1 MAKFRIDWLGNRV
14 VERTPSFQNPVSR
27 PHNRSL
33 VNFNRNP
40 VYPQGSQPSQGAWAQ
55 SRYSRQSVVAIYANS
70 SALLTSTW
78 DAAIRTAS
86 ARLAV
91 SIAVVPECQTK
102 DVSFSFHRNR
112 VSVAGQGPSGWGAWN
127 AIENPVTGQRTTLG
141 QVYGESTNRPYGD
154 LFRPTGTESLYLLR
168 GRVQSTDWLATNFT
182 NGTETVVTSTDIIQ
196 LKVIA
201 TWEPQVEISADE
213 LSRLYAGCSLQ
224 VTQAATVNQNPT

>member
-1 MAKFRIDWLGNRV
+1 MPFRTDIFGNRTWV
-14 VERTPSFQNPVSR
+14 SQPKSFENSR
-27 PHNRSL
+27 VHPRSVHNL
-33 VNFNRNP
+33 NRNP
-40 VYPQGSQPSQGAWAQ
+40 VYPQGGQPSQGAWAQ
-55 SRYSRQSVVAIYANS
+55 SRYSQQRVVAIYANS
-70 SALLTSTW
+70 SALTSSVW
-78 DAAIRTAS
+78 DAAVQTSS

-102 DVSFSFHRNR
+102 DVSFSFRRNK

-127 AIENPVTGQRTTLG
+127 AIQNPVTGQRTTLG

-168 GRVQSTDWLATNFT
+168 GRVQSTDWLASNFT
-182 NGTETVVTSTDIIQ
+182 NGTETVVTSADIIQ

-213 LSRLYAGCSLQ
+213 LSRLFAGCSLQ
-224 VTQAATVNQNPT
+224 ATQAATVNQTPS